1 MRGKKTVFESLTEK
15 LQNVFSRLRSRGGLT
30 EAEVDEA
37 LREVRRVLLEADVNY
52 KVVKDFTARIKERAV
67 GENVLKGLN
76 PAQQVIKIVNE
87 EMIQLLGGE
96 QAKLKV
102 AEKPPT
108 VIMVAGLHGS
118 GKTTT
123 VAKLALM
130 FKKQGKKPLLVAGDV
145 YRPAAIKQ
153 LKTLGDQIGVS
164 VFDIGDRQDA
174 VAVAKAA
181 MAHARTNGNDPVLI
195 DVAGRLH
202 IDEEMMDELKRLRS
216 AIDVTEILLVV
227 DAMTGQDAVNVAKQF
242 NEALELDGVILSKM
256 DGDARGGAALSVKAV
271 TGKPIKFVGT
281 SEKMDGLEP
290 FYPDRMASRILG
302 MGDVL
307 SFIEKAEQAYTEEQ
321 AKAMERK
328 FRENKF
334 DMNDYLEQL
343 QQMRKMGPLD
353 QLIGM
358 IPGLGNA
365 KLLKNAKIDEKE
377 LSRTEAILRSMTKE
391 ERSDPSILNG
401 SRRRRIAAGS
411 GTSVQEVNRLIN
423 QFNDMKR
430 MLRALSGADEHGKR
444 RKGMP
449 NFPFM
454 R

>member
-1 MRGKKTVFESLTEK
+1 MFESLTEK
-15 LQNVFSRLRSRGGLT
+15 LQSVFSRLRSRGVLT

-52 KVVKDFTARIKERAV
+52 KVVKDFTARIKDRAV

-87 EMIQLLGGE
+87 EMIRLLGGE

-130 FKKQGKKPLLVAGDV
+130 FKKQGKNPLLVAGDV

-153 LKTLGDQIGVS
+153 LKTLGDQIGVN

-181 MAHARTNGNDPVLI
+181 MAHARTNGSDPVLI

-242 NEALELDGVILSKM
+242 NEALELDGIILSKM

-353 QLIGM
+353 QLISM

-365 KLLKNAKIDEKE
+365 NLLKNAKIDEKE

-391 ERSDPSILNG
+391 ERSDPSIING

-430 MLRALSGADEHGKR
+430 MLRALSGADDHGKR
-444 RKGMP
+444 RKGLP

>member
-1 MRGKKTVFESLTEK
+1 MFESLTDK
-15 LQNVFSRLRSRGGLT
+15 LQNVFSRLRSRGALT

-37 LREVRRVLLEADVNY
+37 LREVRRVLLEADVNFR
-52 KVVKDFTARIKERAV
+52 VVKDFVARIKERAV

-96 QAKLKV
+96 QSKLKI
-102 AEKPPT
+102 AERPPT
-108 VIMVAGLHGS
+108 VIMVSGLHGA
-118 GKTTT
+118 GKTTN

-130 FKKQGKKPLLVAGDV
+130 MKKQGKKPLLVAGDV

-153 LKTLGDQIGVS
+153 LKTLGDQIAVET
-164 VFDIGDRQDA
+164 FDIGDRQDA

-181 MAHARTNGNDPVLI
+181 LNHARSNGNDPVLI

-202 IDEEMMDELKRLRS
+202 IDEEMMDELKRLRA
-216 AIDVTEILLVV
+216 AIDVTETLLVV
-227 DAMTGQDAVNVAKQF
+227 DAMTGQDAVNVARQF

-271 TGKPIKFVGT
+271 TGKPIKFIGT

-290 FYPDRMASRILG
+290 FHPDRMASRILG

-307 SFIEKAEQAYTEEQ
+307 SLIEKAQESIDEEH
-321 AKAMERK
+321 AREIERK
-328 FRENKF
+328 FRENTF
-334 DMNDYLEQL
+334 DLNDYLDQL

-353 QLIGM
+353 QLLGM
-358 IPGLGNA
+358 IPGLGNM
-365 KLLKNAKIDEKE
+365 KQLKDAKIEEKDV
-377 LSRTEAILRSMTKE
+377 SRTEAILRSMTME
-391 ERSDPSILNG
+391 ERQDPSILNG

-411 GTSVQEVNRLIN
+411 GTSVQEVNRLMN
-423 QFNDMKR
+423 QFHDMRK
-430 MLRALSGADEHGKR
+430 MLRAMSGAEETGKR
-444 RKGMP
+444 RKKMP
-449 NFPFM
+449 QFPFM
-454 R
+454 G